1 MESLQLFLFYFIGDG
16 AAPSSRCKAG
26 ATTAAQMQA
35 ELCLDLKKGSI
46 IVSPVG
52 DVTKVTS
59 LRTDTTLDLSQKAE
73 KVQQTHSVRGGWE
86 RKETHWMVLRRAAQ
100 QKGGESGF
108 RSRCLV
114 VANDAL
120 YRLS

>member
-35 ELCLDLKKGSI
+35 ELCLNLKNRSNSGRH
-46 IVSPVG
+46 VG
-52 DVTKVTS
+52 DITKVTS

-73 KVQQTHSVRGGWE
+73 KVRRCHSI
-86 RKETHWMVLRRAAQ
+86 
-100 QKGGESGF
+100 
-108 RSRCLV
+108 LV
-114 VANDAL
+114 G
-120 YRLS
+120 

>member
-1 MESLQLFLFYFIGDG
+1 MGDG
-16 AAPSSRCKAG
+16 AAPSSWCKAG

-73 KVQQTHSVRGGWE
+73 KVQRRHA
-86 RKETHWMVLRRAAQ
+86 VL
-100 QKGGESGF
+100 
-108 RSRCLV
+108 C
-114 VANDAL
+114 DW
-120 YRLS
+120 